1 VKLRLLKWIL
11 HTLSLLAKPKLI
23 GITGATG
30 FVGQHLVRALS
41 QAGHE
46 VRVLVRDRS
55 KANFGTLNID
65 MVQGDLN
72 DEAALNDLC
81 AQANCIIHVAGA
93 IAGLKR
99 QDFFDVNETGTKNV
113 AQAAKR
119 AGVERFVHVSS
130 LAARE
135 PQLSHYAASKSA
147 GEDIVKSIIAKEC
160 LVVVRPCAVYGAGDK
175 ATLPLIKALTQ
186 RVVILPGTMQQKISW
201 VNVKDLVAGLVC
213 LAQNEVI
220 PDGVVEISDGKDGGY
235 LWREMTTLAG
245 QAQSRKVKLVLLPA
259 FVVKIAAV
267 FADLWANFRQKPDVF
282 SRAKVNEIYF
292 NDWAAQPCEIKGWS
306 PQIGFEQGFA
316 ETLLWYQQ
324 NGWLPPSKQ
333 SATRH
338 TE

>member
-1 VKLRLLKWIL
+1 M
-11 HTLSLLAKPKLI
+11 SLLAKPKLI

-30 FVGQHLVRALS
+30 FVGQHLVRALIE
-41 QAGHE
+41 AGHE
-46 VRVLVRDRS
+46 VKVLVRDRS
-55 KANFGTLNID
+55 KANFGTSNID

-81 AQANCIIHVAGA
+81 TQVDCIVHVAGA

-113 AQAAKR
+113 AQAAKK
-119 AGVERFVHVSS
+119 ADVARFIHVSS

-135 PQLSHYAASKSA
+135 PQLSHYAASKNA
-147 GEDIVKSIIAKEC
+147 GEIVVGNIISKDR
-160 LVVVRPCAVYGAGDK
+160 LIIVRPCAVYGTGDK
-175 ATLPLIKALTQ
+175 ATLPLIKVLTQ
-186 RVVILPGTMQQKISW
+186 RLAILPGTMHQKISW
-201 VNVKDLVAGLVC
+201 VNVKDLVTGLVC
-213 LAQNEVI
+213 LVHNEI
-220 PDGVVEISDGKDGGY
+220 LPDDVVEISDGKDGGY

-245 QAQSRKVKLVLLPA
+245 QAQDRKVKLVLLPA
-259 FVVKIAAV
+259 FVVRVAAM
-267 FADLWANFRQKPDVF
+267 FADLWANLRQKPDVF
-282 SRAKVNEIYF
+282 SSAKVNEIYF
-292 NDWAAQPCEIKGWS
+292 ENWVAAPCEIDGWS

-338 TE
+338 T

>member
-1 VKLRLLKWIL
+1 M
-11 HTLSLLAKPKLI
+11 SLLAKPKLI

-72 DEAALNDLC
+72 DEAALNELC
-81 AQANCIIHVAGA
+81 AHADCIIHVAGA

-113 AQAAKR
+113 AQTAER
-119 AGVERFVHVSS
+119 ADVGRFIHVSS

-135 PQLSHYAASKSA
+135 PQLSHYAASKNA
-147 GEDIVKSIIAKEC
+147 GEIAVGNIISKDR
-160 LVVVRPCAVYGAGDK
+160 LIIVRPCAVYGAGDK
-175 ATLPLIKALTQ
+175 ATFPLIKVLRQ
-186 RVVILPGTMQQKISW
+186 RVAILPGTKHQKISW

-213 LAQNEVI
+213 LAQNEAV
-220 PDGVVEISDGKDGGY
+220 PNDVVEISDGKDGGY

-245 QAQSRKVKLVLLPA
+245 QAQSRKVKLILLPA
-259 FVVKIAAV
+259 FVVKIVAV
-267 FADLWANFRQKPDVF
+267 FADLWANIRQKPDVF

-292 NDWAAQPCEIKGWS
+292 DDWAAKPCEIKGWS

-316 ETLLWYQQ
+316 ETVLWYQQ